1 VARWLVTDR
10 SDRKRFG
17 QGGLFRQA
25 TVCVALTPPKHRRQ
39 LRDVRP
45 SRACVGRSDINH
57 TALAF
62 VATADG
68 GVLKTLLVRIG
79 ARAPIY

>member
-1 VARWLVTDR
+1 M
-10 SDRKRFG
+10 S
-17 QGGLFRQA
+17 
-25 TVCVALTPPKHRRQ
+25 
-39 LRDVRP
+39 VRV
-45 SRACVGRSDINH
+45 VGRSDINH

-79 ARAPIY
+79 ARARRGADVLSGL